1 MTEYESRED
10 FKRQQAIELIIEK
23 HWMCEVRRIPYEYVQ
38 DNVLIRGGKVLAFSE
53 IKCRNQRWAEW
64 PTVIISL
71 NKVMMAQHLYNCTG
85 LSTYFVVATN
95 DGLVHWT
102 KMNRAFDYVIPGP
115 KKNPRPKDG
124 HEVEPCCTIPC
135 EEFAPLASEL
145 IEQR

>member
-10 FKRQQAIELIIEK
+10 FKRQQAVELLIEK
-23 HWMCEVRRIPYEYVQ
+23 HWMCEVRRIPYEYVE

-53 IKCRNQRWAEW
+53 IKCRNHRWDQW
-64 PTVIISL
+64 PKIIISL
-71 NKVMMAQHLYNCTG
+71 NKVLMANALYNSTG
-85 LSTYFVVATN
+85 LSTYLVVSTI

-102 KMNRAFDYVIPGP
+102 KLNGPYDWIIPGP

-124 HEVEPCCTIPC
+124 HEVEPCCTIPR